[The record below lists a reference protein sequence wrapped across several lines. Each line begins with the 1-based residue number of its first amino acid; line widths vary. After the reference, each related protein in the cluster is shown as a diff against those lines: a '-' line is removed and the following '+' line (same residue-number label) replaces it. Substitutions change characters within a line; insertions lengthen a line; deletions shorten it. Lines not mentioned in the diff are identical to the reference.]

1 MNDKEFA
8 LPGYLKIGRESLKK
22 RVKIAYELMED
33 CKICPRNCGIN
44 RLRGEKGYC
53 RAGLEPEVSSFYCH
67 MGEEPPLSGWA
78 GSGAIFLTHCSLR
91 CVFCQNYPIS
101 QLGYGK
107 KITIERLAEIMLIL
121 QKRGCHNIN
130 FVTPT
135 HFTPQILAA
144 IDRAIDG
151 GLKIPIVYNC
161 GGYEK
166 VETLKLLEG
175 IVDIYLPDIKYGG
188 EEEAKRYSNAQDY
201 FEVAKKAVKEM
212 YRQVGELKLSPDGI
226 ACKGLIIRH
235 LVLPNDISKSEK
247 VLKFIKE
254 EISSETYVSIMNQY
268 FPAYKALHLNELNRK
283 VKKEEY
289 RKVLN
294 LARRLGLEKGWKQTV
309 KEV

>member
-8 LPGYLKIGRESLKK
+8 LPGYLKIERESLKK

-33 CKICPRNCGIN
+33 CKICPRNCGVN

-67 MGEEPPLSGWA
+67 MGEEPPLS
-78 GSGAIFLTHCSLR
+78 
-91 CVFCQNYPIS
+91 
-101 QLGYGK
+101 GK

-166 VETLKLLEG
+166 VETLKLLER

-188 EEEAKRYSNAQDY
+188 EEEAKKYSNAQDY

-254 EISSETYVSIMNQY
+254 EISPETYVSIMNQY

>member
-8 LPGYLKIGRESLKK
+8 LPGYLKIERESLKK

-33 CKICPRNCGIN
+33 CKICPRNCGVN

-268 FPAYKALHLNELNRK
+268 FPAYKTLHLNELNRK